1 MTIGRGSAH
10 MGSELSGDEWKRI
23 SEFARTPEHLRRP
36 ELLLPEDVS
45 GEE

>member
-1 MTIGRGSAH
+1 
-10 MGSELSGDEWKRI
+10 MGSELSGDEWERI

-45 GEE
+45 EED